1 MSRSRERIV
10 NGCLQAEARNL
21 QALKCELAGEMLCSS
36 GSLRLRVDGWSM
48 LPVIWPGD
56 TLVIDRVSARAVTE
70 GDIVMF
76 SRGQRLV
83 AHRITKKCS
92 PTMVQTQGDALPRP
106 DSPVFGRDLWGKVS
120 FIVRN
125 GKLIE
130 PSRRRSFS
138 QRTASAVFRHSKV
151 AAHVVAVVHGLRR
164 RSQVEPSLVQTQ

>member
-1 MSRSRERIV
+1 MHRSRERIV
-10 NGCLQAEARNL
+10 NGCPQAEARNL
-21 QALKCELAGEMLCSS
+21 KALKCELAGEMLCSS
-36 GSLRLRVDGWSM
+36 GSLCLRVDGWSM

-56 TLVIDRVSARAVTE
+56 TLVIDRVSASAVTE

-92 PTMVQTQGDALPRP
+92 PRTVLTQGDALPRS
-106 DSPVFGRDLWGKVS
+106 DSPVSDRDLWGKVS

-125 GKLIE
+125 GKWIE

-138 QRTASAVFRHSKV
+138 QRAASALFRHSEI
-151 AAHVVAVVHGLRR
+151 AAHVVVVVHGLRR
-164 RSQVEPSLVQTQ
+164 RSQVEPSLIQTQ